1 MEKIDELEIK
11 IKALEQ
17 IIKEQQER
25 IYILEM
31 RAVPQYP
38 YYAYWETYPYP
49 VYQGKIEI
57 TC

>member
-1 MEKIDELEIK
+1 MGKIDELEMK

-38 YYAYWETYPYP
+38 YLYP
-49 VYQGKIEI
+49 VYYKPVCWDKIEI

>member
-1 MEKIDELEIK
+1 MEKIDELDIK

-17 IIKEQQER
+17 IIREQQER

-38 YYAYWETYPYP
+38 YPYP
-49 VYQGKIEI
+49 VYWDKPVCWDKIEI

>member
-31 RAVPQYP
+31 RAVPRYP
-38 YYAYWETYPYP
+38 YSYPYP
-49 VYQGKIEI
+49 VNWEKIEI

>member
-1 MEKIDELEIK
+1 MGKIDELEIK

-31 RAVPQYP
+31 RAFPQYP
-38 YYAYWETYPYP
+38 TYPYP
-49 VYQGKIEI
+49 ICWDKIEI

>member
-31 RAVPQYP
+31 KAVSQYP
-38 YYAYWETYPYP
+38 YPYP
-49 VYQGKIEI
+49 ICWDKIEI

>member
-31 RAVPQYP
+31 RTVPQYP
-38 YYAYWETYPYP
+38 YPYFYPYP
-49 VYQGKIEI
+49 VRWDKIEI

>member
-1 MEKIDELEIK
+1 MEKIDELDIK

-17 IIKEQQER
+17 IIREQQER

-38 YYAYWETYPYP
+38 YPYP
-49 VYQGKIEI
+49 VYWDKIEI

>member
-38 YYAYWETYPYP
+38 YAYKPVCWE
-49 VYQGKIEI
+49 KIEI

>member
-1 MEKIDELEIK
+1 MRKIDELEIK

-31 RAVPQYP
+31 RAIPRYP
-38 YYAYWETYPYP
+38 YLYP
-49 VYQGKIEI
+49 VYWDKPVYWEKIEI